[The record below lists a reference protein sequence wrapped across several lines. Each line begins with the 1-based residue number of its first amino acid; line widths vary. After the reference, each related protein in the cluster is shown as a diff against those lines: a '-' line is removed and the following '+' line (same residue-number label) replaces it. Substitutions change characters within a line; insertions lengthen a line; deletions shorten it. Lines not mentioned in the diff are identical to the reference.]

1 MPSLSRKFIQPSI
14 FLSFLTVII
23 IFLYFIIPP
32 RFLNYP
38 LVEFLKIITNLFN
51 FSIEFEEYNNTFLVF
66 LPSLVFQLSN
76 EISGFIFYF
85 FIILFCIFSTIKLKD
100 SLILSAIFLP
110 INFFLNAF
118 RVLLIFVLSFDI
130 NSFDFYD
137 IFFGFLYYILI
148 FALFF
153 HYILFKFYT
162 NPINLFN
169 FRFLQKKRNHI
180 NQVKIIVNKSKL
192 IEGFAL
198 LYLIISSLFIIIIT
212 YGIFYEVPPS
222 DSHVID
228 IDRYYKPPRMVR
240 INNTFYFIWDSEHDI
255 KIGAYSINDSAI
267 TSKILTQK
275 NPPYQ
280 YHSNPF
286 IQFDYISKKII
297 TTWKSHHNIYLESH
311 LIPFKDEI
319 EMNQT
324 ELSNLNLSNEK
335 NLFLNNEETE
345 LFNNIP
351 PSPYCFIYEYYFTL
365 DKTQNPIFFIKRGFD
380 TIKIAF
386 SYDLTNSLTFF
397 NGESSK
403 YRVCTN
409 NLNETYFFFKSEDNY
424 YYSLIKNK
432 NFSTPQRLSNLIEI
446 SPEADQLNAFCD
458 SSNVLY
464 LTWIENQTQVFLTS
478 NETGSFKTPQ
488 LVYNSNTHISNPTI
502 KFLDNGTGYMTF
514 CDENYKIYFFE
525 INNSTIIFNHIFQDE
540 GSFPKPF
547 VFPDLEIN
555 PDKTIS
561 LFWRRILRME
571 YTISQSKNDIALIH
585 YLGNGNFSNL
595 IYIN

>member
-1 MPSLSRKFIQPSI
+1 MQILSRKFIQPSI

-32 RFLNYP
+32 RFFNYP
-38 LVEFLKIITNLFN
+38 LVEFLRIITNLFN
-51 FSIEFEEYNNTFLVF
+51 FSIEFEKYNNTFLVF
-66 LPSLVFQLSN
+66 LPRLVFQLSN

-153 HYILFKFYT
+153 HYILFKFYQ
-162 NPINLFN
+162 NPINLFD
-169 FRFLQKKRNHI
+169 FRFLQRKRNLI
-180 NQVKIIVNKSKL
+180 NQVKTIVNKSKL
-192 IEGFAL
+192 IKGFAL
-198 LYLIISSLFIIIIT
+198 PYLIISSLFIIVIT

-240 INNTFYFIWDSEHDI
+240 INETLYFVWDSENNI
-255 KIGAYSINDSAI
+255 KTGVYSIYDSNI
-267 TSKILTQK
+267 TSKIFMQK
-275 NPPYQ
+275 NSPSQHYAD
-280 YHSNPF
+280 PF
-286 IQFDYISKKII
+286 IQYDNISKNFII
-297 TTWKSHHNIYLESH
+297 TRICQYSGYIGDSWTRI
-311 LIPFKDEI
+311 KDEI
-319 EMNQT
+319 KINQT
-324 ELSNLNLSNEK
+324 ELLNSNLINEK
-335 NLFLNNEETE
+335 NLFLSNEKKYF
-345 LFNNIP
+345 FNNIP
-351 PSPYCFIYEYYFTL
+351 PSPYNFIYEYYFTL
-365 DKTQNPIFFIKRGFD
+365 DKTQNPIFFINRGGD
-380 TIKIAF
+380 KMNVAF

-446 SPEADQLNAFCD
+446 STEADQLNVFCD

-464 LTWIENQTQVFLTS
+464 FIWLENQTQVFITS
-478 NETGSFKTPQ
+478 NKTGSFGTPQ
-488 LVYNSNTHISNPTI
+488 LLYNSNIHISNPVI
-502 KFLDNGTGYMTF
+502 EFLDNGTGYMTF
-514 CDENYKIYFFE
+514 CDEDYKIYFFE
-525 INNSTIIFNHIFQDE
+525 INGTTIIFNHIFQDE
-540 GSFPKPF
+540 GLFPKPF
-547 VFPDLEIN
+547 IFPDLEIN

-571 YTISQSKNDIALIH
+571 YTISQSKNDIALIQ

-595 IYIN
+595 VYIN

>member
-1 MPSLSRKFIQPSI
+1 M
-14 FLSFLTVII
+14 
-23 IFLYFIIPP
+23 
-32 RFLNYP
+32 
-38 LVEFLKIITNLFN
+38 
-51 FSIEFEEYNNTFLVF
+51 
-66 LPSLVFQLSN
+66 
-76 EISGFIFYF
+76 
-85 FIILFCIFSTIKLKD
+85 KD

-118 RVLLIFVLSFDI
+118 RVSLIYVLSFDI
-130 NSFDFYD
+130 NSFNFYD

-153 HYILFKFYT
+153 HYILFKFYQ

-169 FRFLQKKRNHI
+169 FRFLQRKRNLI
-180 NQVKIIVNKSKL
+180 NQVKPIVNKAKL
-192 IEGFAL
+192 IKGFTL
-198 LYLIISSLFIIIIT
+198 LYLIISSLFIIVIT
-212 YGIFYEVPPS
+212 YGIFYEVPTS
-222 DSHVID
+222 DSYVID

-240 INNTFYFIWDSEHDI
+240 YNNTFYFVWDSENNI
-255 KIGAYSINDSAI
+255 KTGVYSIYDSNI
-267 TSKILTQK
+267 TSKIFMQK
-275 NPPYQ
+275 NSPSQHYAD
-280 YHSNPF
+280 PF
-286 IQFDYISKKII
+286 IQYDNISKNFII
-297 TTWKSHHNIYLESH
+297 TGICQYSGYIGDSWMRI
-311 LIPFKDEI
+311 KDVI
-319 EMNQT
+319 KINQT
-324 ELSNLNLSNEK
+324 ELLNSNLRNGINLRLS
-335 NLFLNNEETE
+335 NEETE
-345 LFNNIP
+345 LFINIP
-351 PSPYCFIYEYYFTL
+351 PSPSNFINDYYFLL
-365 DKTQNPIFFIKRGFD
+365 DENQNPIFFVNRGGD
-380 TIKIAF
+380 IMNVAF

-488 LVYNSNTHISNPTI
+488 LVYNSNIHISNPTI

-514 CDENYKIYFFE
+514 CDEDYKIYFFE
-525 INNSTIIFNHIFQDE
+525 INNSTIMFNHIFQDE
-540 GSFPKPF
+540 GLFPKPF

-561 LFWRRILRME
+561 LFWRRILRIE
-571 YTISQSKNDIALIH
+571 YTISQSINDIALIH
-585 YLGNGNFSNL
+585 YLGNGKFSNL
-595 IYIN
+595 VYIK

>member
-118 RVLLIFVLSFDI
+118 RVLLIYVLSFDI

-192 IEGFAL
+192 IKGFAL
-198 LYLIISSLFIIIIT
+198 LYLIISSLFIIVIS

-222 DSHVID
+222 DSYVID

-255 KIGAYSINDSAI
+255 KIGTYSINDSAI
-267 TSKILTQK
+267 NSKILTQK

-280 YHSNPF
+280 YYSNPF
-286 IQFDYISKKII
+286 IQFDYISKNFII
-297 TTWKSHHNIYLESH
+297 TGICQYSGYIGDSWMRI
-311 LIPFKDEI
+311 KDEI
-319 EMNQT
+319 KINQT
-324 ELSNLNLSNEK
+324 ELLNSNLRNGINLRLS
-335 NLFLNNEETE
+335 NEETE

-351 PSPYCFIYEYYFTL
+351 PSPYRFIYEYYFTL
-365 DKTQNPIFFIKRGFD
+365 DKTQNPIFFVNRGGD
-380 TIKIAF
+380 IINVAF

-424 YYSLIKNK
+424 YYSLIKNN
-432 NFSTPQRLSNLIEI
+432 NFSSPQRLSNLIEI
-446 SPEADQLNAFCD
+446 SNEADQLNIFCD
-458 SSNVLY
+458 SSNVLHF
-464 LTWIENQTQVFLTS
+464 TWIENQTKVFLTS
-478 NETGSFKTPQ
+478 NETGSFRTPQ
-488 LVYNSNTHISNPTI
+488 LLYNSNIHISNPTI
-502 KFLDNGTGYMTF
+502 KFLDNGIGYMTF